1 MPRTYLGSLPFL
13 RLAEP
18 PEPLTFSCDEMNP
31 FGRGEGREQRALTH
45 PEHQRLDMTDVPDFP
60 SPPLLPLCLTPCN
73 ERAEHAALSVEPP
86 RCCLTRSRAPPPAS
100 LHQAHTHT
108 NARTHSQSPTPPQ
121 SRQPPE
127 CLWFLFTPAPQ
138 VNQNFPIKYRVK
150 NQLHSPFGNCSD
162 ATPARE
168 TEAVLT
174 ERSMSGETLRIPAP
188 TVSFWWEPQPSPWPV
203 EAQGLLPRLSTRPPH
218 PRPRPRPTATSRLS
232 WQGRGRVA
240 STPPGKTGPPLTSSS
255 HDPRVNGHRLVS
267 SRAAHRST
275 ALTLRG

>member
-203 EAQGLLPRLSTRPPH
+203 EAQGLLPRLSTRPPTPAPAPA
-218 PRPRPRPTATSRLS
+218 PRLRPDYL
-232 WQGRGRVA
+232 GRGEGA
-240 STPPGKTGPPLTSSS
+240 WPP
-255 HDPRVNGHRLVS
+255 PRLERQGLH
-267 SRAAHRST
+267 
-275 ALTLRG
+275 